1 MRSMNNP
8 YRGTRMETID
18 NEDKSSKPWQ
28 FQPGNKASPG
38 RPKGARSRLQENFL
52 AALADDFAE
61 YGVQAI
67 QTMRAEKPSEY
78 IKTVASLMP
87 KQLELDRPLQDLT
100 DDDLAIGIHAL
111 QAYITANG
119 LSEGTGAA
127 TVLEQA
133 ASVSSLH

>member
-1 MRSMNNP
+1 
-8 YRGTRMETID
+8 MET
-18 NEDKSSKPWQ
+18 DKTDSEPSKPWQ
-28 FQPGNKASPG
+28 FQTGKPSANPAG

-52 AALADDFAE
+52 AALADDFADH
-61 YGVQAI
+61 GVEAI
-67 QTMRAEKPSEY
+67 QTMRLEKPSEY

>member
-1 MRSMNNP
+1 
-8 YRGTRMETID
+8 METID
-18 NEDKSSKPWQ
+18 NEDKSSKPWK

>member
-1 MRSMNNP
+1 MISKDTEKNSGNLIPWAKGQSGNP
-8 YRGTRMETID
+8 
-18 NEDKSSKPWQ
+18 
-28 FQPGNKASPG
+28 AG

-61 YGVQAI
+61 HGVQAI
-67 QTMRAEKPSEY
+67 QTMRAEKPSDY

-127 TVLEQA
+127 AVLEQA
-133 ASVSSLH
+133 SAVSSLH

>member
-1 MRSMNNP
+1 
-8 YRGTRMETID
+8 METID
-18 NEDKSSKPWQ
+18 NDEKSSKPWQ
-28 FQPGNKASPG
+28 FKPGNSASPG

-52 AALADDFAE
+52 AALADDFTE
-61 YGVQAI
+61 NGVQAI
-67 QTMRAEKPSEY
+67 QTMREEKPAEY
-78 IKTVASLMP
+78 IKVVASLMP
-87 KQLELDRPLQDLT
+87 KQLEIERPLEGLT

-111 QAYITANG
+111 QAYIAANG